1 MQFGRSSTLTLV
13 ERIEYRAI
21 CAVEVRAFVATLE
34 FSHSL
39 EPMRTVES
47 LLSPRGEIRII
58 VFITGA
64 ATVCDNLARLG
75 RPSAT
80 RIAPA
85 VRHCRT
91 PSMRC

>member
-1 MQFGRSSTLTLV
+1 MCQISEGFSVWASKRK
-13 ERIEYRAI
+13 R
-21 CAVEVRAFVATLE
+21 LE
-34 FSHSL
+34 TTRHQHIIKTARQAGV